1 MPFLQAEQIAMS
13 FGSSTA
19 LKGVDLTA
27 ERGEFITLLGPSGC
41 GKTTLLNIIAGFLRP
56 TGGQLLIDG
65 KDIANVPPERRDSAM
80 CFQSYAL
87 FPHLT
92 VADNIAFGPRQ
103 RRLPQRET
111 DLRVAGLM
119 AQMGLAVHAQKLPNA
134 LSGGQQQRVALA
146 RALAVAPGLV
156 LFDEPLSNLDAR
168 LRDQVRTEIRN
179 LQRAV
184 GFTAIYVTH
193 DQAEALALSDRIYVL
208 NHGVVEQHGA
218 PRDLYF
224 RPQTRFVADFI
235 GAANLHDGMI
245 AGNAMQTPFGAI
257 HGTGM
262 RTGQGTVC
270 WRPEMARLGGASDMA
285 LAGTV
290 VSVAFQGAHC
300 DVFVTAGGE
309 TVRLQLP
316 GGLDIEPGATIT
328 FSIRPD
334 DVVQVADAPE

>member
-1 MPFLQAEQIAMS
+1 MPFLQSERIVMT
-13 FGSSTA
+13 FDGVTA
-19 LKGVDLTA
+19 LQGVDIAA

-56 TGGQLLIDG
+56 TQGRLLVDG
-65 KDIANVPPERRDSAM
+65 RDIAGMPPEQRDSAM

-92 VADNIAFGPRQ
+92 VTQNIAFGLRQ
-103 RRLPQRET
+103 RRLAARDVDQ
-111 DLRVAGLM
+111 RVAGLLG
-119 AQMGLAVHAQKLPNA
+119 QMGLAAHAHKLPNA

-179 LQRAV
+179 LQREV

-193 DQAEALALSDRIYVL
+193 DQAEALSLSDRIYVL

-235 GAANLHDGMI
+235 GSANLHDGI
-245 AGNAMQTPFGAI
+245 IEGDVMQTAFGPIRGRGLRAG
-257 HGTGM
+257 HGTL
-262 RTGQGTVC
+262 C
-270 WRPEMARLGGASDMA
+270 WRPEMARLTAGGDMQ
-285 LAGTV
+285 GTV
-290 VSVAFQGAHC
+290 ASVGFQGAHC
-300 DVFVTAGGE
+300 DVFVTASGQ

-316 GGLDIEPGATIT
+316 GGLHAAAGEIIA
-328 FSIRPD
+328 FSISPE
-334 DVVQVADAPE
+334 DVVQVADGPL